1 MILFMIV
8 EKDMNVSL
16 YLPVFVD
23 RLGATRND
31 IGDSNYRNCGD
42 YEE

>member
-1 MILFMIV
+1 MILFMIA
-8 EKDMNVSL
+8 EKDMNVSPH
-16 YLPVFVD
+16 LPVFVD